1 MKLKHC
7 SIAGELYPEGSQNK
21 MINVSYLCLIIKSK
35 PVFDQIYFVFVV
47 IQKKK
52 NCRLNNLT

>member
-21 MINVSYLCLIIKSK
+21 MINVSYLYFIIKSK
-35 PVFDQIYFVFVV
+35 AFFNELNFVLL
-47 IQKKK
+47 IEYKEK
-52 NCRLNNLT
+52 NC